1 MQTSR
6 VRAVLLAVA
15 VGAIVIGLLWMVTKI
30 SQGAVYIG
38 NMPVYVKFP
47 AEAPPAELIRGL
59 GNNPITSVN
68 RVIRYALTT
77 DKPVS
82 EIDIK
87 QIRRAIPRLETV
99 GRLYRPERIT
109 VEVEFPTHASA
120 EFWRGRRPLWVSL
133 IKTNQAWQVEKI
145 YSFHYTFATPP
156 TVWERIS
163 DALPF

>member
-59 GNNPITSVN
+59 GNKPITSVN
-68 RVIRYALTT
+68 RVIRYALAGR
-77 DKPVS
+77 
-82 EIDIK
+82 EDIFGSLHVRHTPDRLGK
-87 QIRRAIPRLETV
+87 NQRRAAVL
-99 GRLYRPERIT
+99 
-109 VEVEFPTHASA
+109 
-120 EFWRGRRPLWVSL
+120 
-133 IKTNQAWQVEKI
+133 
-145 YSFHYTFATPP
+145 
-156 TVWERIS
+156 
-163 DALPF
+163 D